1 MKNTQRINATRI
13 EVGNDESLP
22 ISLFARDDVPIE
34 PKAIDEARKL
44 SQLVPIIEALKND
57 GCLSAD
63 AALAR
68 VALTPDFHRGDGRG
82 IPIGTCLQTRDLV
95 IPKAVGSD
103 ICCGM
108 RFVMTDVTHSELEGA
123 GEDLDKRLRHI
134 FFEGGRDI
142 AMTPDQRT
150 ALFRDG
156 LPGLFA
162 AGGTPQATNGQE
174 EERRVHSGGRFAT
187 DRIYEGLNDFI
198 AGSGG
203 ASRDDQIGSI
213 GGGNHFVELQRVAA
227 IHEKQTAYHWGLR
240 KGHIAIMA
248 HSGSVSI
255 GARIGQSFLR
265 KARRDWPAGAPV
277 PLNDFFML
285 PTEGTHRE
293 QGLAYL
299 SAMNNAANFAV
310 ANRLH
315 LTLMT
320 AKAIGDSIGR
330 EVGLTL
336 VYDSPHNLIWS
347 QSDGTWLHR
356 KGACPATRDETDP
369 NFPDGHPVI
378 VPGSMGTSSWL
389 LRGLGNV
396 ASLCSAAHGAGR
408 VKPRGAARRKDPD
421 ELKRLRIVTKVDR
434 KGLRADVASALEA
447 SLMEEAP
454 SCYKDPT
461 PVIETMTGA
470 DIAAAVAR
478 MEPILTIKG

>member
-13 EVGNDESLP
+13 EVGNDEGLP

-44 SQLVPIIEALKND
+44 SQLVPIVEALKND

-174 EERRVHSGGRFAT
+174 EEMRVHSGGRFAT
-187 DRIYEGLNDFI
+187 DRVYEGLDDFI

-227 IHEKQTAYHWGLR
+227 IHG
-240 KGHIAIMA
+240 
-248 HSGSVSI
+248 
-255 GARIGQSFLR
+255 
-265 KARRDWPAGAPV
+265 RRRW
-277 PLNDFFML
+277 
-285 PTEGTHRE
+285 
-293 QGLAYL
+293 YL
-299 SAMNNAANFAV
+299 
-310 ANRLH
+310 
-315 LTLMT
+315 
-320 AKAIGDSIGR
+320 
-330 EVGLTL
+330 
-336 VYDSPHNLIWS
+336 
-347 QSDGTWLHR
+347 
-356 KGACPATRDETDP
+356 
-369 NFPDGHPVI
+369 
-378 VPGSMGTSSWL
+378 
-389 LRGLGNV
+389 
-396 ASLCSAAHGAGR
+396 
-408 VKPRGAARRKDPD
+408 
-421 ELKRLRIVTKVDR
+421 
-434 KGLRADVASALEA
+434 
-447 SLMEEAP
+447 
-454 SCYKDPT
+454 
-461 PVIETMTGA
+461 
-470 DIAAAVAR
+470 
-478 MEPILTIKG
+478 

>member
-1 MKNTQRINATRI
+1 MKNTKRIDENQI
-13 EVGNDESLP
+13 EIGNDEGLP
-22 ISLFARDDVPIE
+22 ITLFARTDVPIE

-44 SQLVPIIEALKND
+44 ARLTPLVRELKD
-57 GCLSAD
+57 AGHLSSD
-63 AALAR
+63 AGLEQ

-82 IPIGTCLQTRDLV
+82 IPIGTCLSTRDLV
-95 IPKAVGSD
+95 VPKAVGSD

-108 RFVMTDVTHSELEGA
+108 RFVVTDVTHAELERVGDA
-123 GEDLDKRLRHI
+123 LDTRLRHI
-134 FFEGGRDI
+134 FFQGGRDI
-142 AMTPDQRT
+142 VMTPAQRR
-150 ALFRDG
+150 AMFRDG
-156 LPGLFA
+156 LPGLLG
-162 AGGTPQATNGQE
+162 AGAVPEAEAE
-174 EERRVHSGGRFAT
+174 EEEGRVHAGGRFAT
-187 DRIYEGLNDFI
+187 DGIYEGLEDFI
-198 AGSGG
+198 EGSGG

-213 GGGNHFVELQRVAA
+213 GGGNHFVELQRIAA

-265 KARRDWPAGAPV
+265 KARQSWPSGASQ

-285 PTEGTHRE
+285 PTEGPHAD
-293 QGLAYL
+293 QGAAYL
-299 SAMNNAANFAV
+299 SAMGNAANFAV

-315 LTLMT
+315 LTLM
-320 AKAIGDSIGR
+320 AARALGECLGR
-330 EVGLTL
+330 EINLTL
-336 VYDSPHNLIWS
+336 VHDSPHNLIWS
-347 QSDGTWLHR
+347 EQDGSWLHR

-369 NFPDGHPVI
+369 AFPDGHPVI

-421 ELKRLRIVTKVDR
+421 ELKRLRIVTKVDP
-434 KGLRADVASALEA
+434 KGLRSDVAAALEA

-461 PVIETMTGA
+461 PVIDTLSGA
-470 DIAAAVAR
+470 GIAAAVAR
-478 MEPILTIKG
+478 MEPILTVKG